1 MKKNGKQKVS
11 WYVGANEMWIWLIF
25 VFEVIFPNIF
35 LVDPGLAA
43 PGPEMS
49 KLSCVRAMSS
59 KNKKKTLNRI
69 RNKQIQGVGKRKDL
83 NLTHANFNSNTSY
96 LVKT

>member
-1 MKKNGKQKVS
+1 MFQM
-11 WYVGANEMWIWLIF
+11 EMFGIIHGNVWMSIF
-25 VFEVIFPNIF
+25 CFWSVFPNIF

-59 KNKKKTLNRI
+59 QNKTSDRGRNQQIKGVEKRKKKTLAHCKIN
-69 RNKQIQGVGKRKDL
+69 
-83 NLTHANFNSNTSY
+83 
-96 LVKT
+96 